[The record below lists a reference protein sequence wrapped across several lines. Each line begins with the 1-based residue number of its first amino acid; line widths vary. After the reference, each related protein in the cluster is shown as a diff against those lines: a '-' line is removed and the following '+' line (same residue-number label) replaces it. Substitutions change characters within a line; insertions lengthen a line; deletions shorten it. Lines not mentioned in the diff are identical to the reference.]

1 MDSNHYKAFTG
12 KGRRRRHTQMSEINV
27 TPFVDVMLVLL
38 IVFMVTAPL
47 LTVGVPLDLPT
58 TKAETVQGN
67 DEPLVISVNA
77 EGRVF
82 LEDTEVLLEDLVP
95 KLRAVTGA
103 KQDQRIFVRGD
114 TNVNYGRVLAV
125 MGEIHE
131 GGFNRVAM
139 ISAGP
144 GRAPASG
151 NSQNSN
157 E

>member
-1 MDSNHYKAFTG
+1 MDANNYKAFTG

-47 LTVGVPLDLPT
+47 LTVGVPLELPSS
-58 TKAETVQGN
+58 KAATVQGN
-67 DEPLVISVNA
+67 DEPLVISVDG
-77 EGRVF
+77 EGRLY
-82 LEDTEVLLEDLVP
+82 LEDVEIELANLVP

-114 TNVNYGRVLAV
+114 TNVAYGRVLSV
-125 MGEIHE
+125 MGEIHNA
-131 GGFNRVAM
+131 GFKRVAM

-144 GRAPASG
+144 GKAASG
-151 NSQNSN
+151 AQQDSN
-157 E
+157 Q

>member
-1 MDSNHYKAFTG
+1 MDANHYKAFTG

-47 LTVGVPLDLPT
+47 LTVGVPLELPSS
-58 TKAETVQGN
+58 KAATVQGN
-67 DEPLVISVNA
+67 DEPLVISVDG
-77 EGRVF
+77 EGRLY
-82 LEDTEVLLEDLVP
+82 LEDVEIELVNLVP

-114 TNVNYGRVLAV
+114 TNVSYGRVLSV
-125 MGEIHE
+125 MGEIHNA
-131 GGFNRVAM
+131 GFKRVAM

-144 GRAPASG
+144 GKAASG
-151 NSQNSN
+151 AQQDNN
-157 E
+157 

>member
-1 MDSNHYKAFTG
+1 MDANHYKAFTG

-47 LTVGVPLDLPT
+47 LTVGVPLELPNS
-58 TKAETVQGN
+58 KAATVQGN
-67 DEPLVISVNA
+67 DEPLVISVDGQ
-77 EGRVF
+77 GRLY
-82 LEDTEVLLEDLVP
+82 LEDVEIELENLVP

-114 TNVNYGRVLAV
+114 TNVNYGRVLSV
-125 MGEIHE
+125 MGEIHNA
-131 GGFNRVAM
+131 GFKRVAM

-144 GRAPASG
+144 GSAASTAP
-151 NSQNSN
+151 QDSN
-157 E
+157 

>member
-1 MDSNHYKAFTG
+1 MNGDHYKAFSG
-12 KGRRRRHTQMSEINV
+12 KGRRSRHRQMSEINV

-58 TKAETVQGN
+58 SKAETVQAN
-67 DEPLVISVNA
+67 DVPLVISINSQGQVY
-77 EGRVF
+77 
-82 LEDTEVLLEDLVP
+82 LEDVEILLEDLVP

-114 TNVNYGRVLAV
+114 TNANYGRVLAV
-125 MGEIHE
+125 MGEIHS

-144 GRAPASG
+144 GRASAG
-151 NSQNSN
+151 DGRQGKQ